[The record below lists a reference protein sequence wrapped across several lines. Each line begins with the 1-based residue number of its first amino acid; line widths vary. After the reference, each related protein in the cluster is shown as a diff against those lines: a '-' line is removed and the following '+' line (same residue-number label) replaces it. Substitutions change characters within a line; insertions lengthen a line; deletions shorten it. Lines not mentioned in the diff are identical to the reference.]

1 MSMFVRTLARP
12 RPGWS
17 SGMIHRTQILRS
29 LGEVCKTP
37 VLTSREGRR
46 LDRQRRP
53 VAQSLSLRVPPEVI
67 HGVQFRGRSRE

>member
-1 MSMFVRTLARP
+1 MARQHA
-12 RPGWS
+12 GLLQAVMWA
-17 SGMIHRTQILRS
+17 Q
-29 LGEVCKTP
+29 VDQ

-53 VAQSLSLRVPPEVI
+53 VAQSLSLRVPPEVV